1 MNRQTNDRRS
11 VLEYILSALIFGT
24 IGIFRRYI
32 PVSSAFLSFTRG
44 ILGGLFVLTYIK
56 IKGKPGI
63 SSIPKD
69 KMKWLILSGAAMG
82 INWMLLFEA
91 YNHTTV
97 AIATLCYYM
106 QPTIL
111 ILLSPVLFKEKLT
124 VKKLICAAAAVTGM
138 VLVSGVIGDKGTQDG
153 SLYGVL
159 LGLGAACFYA
169 TVIIINKK
177 ISGPDPYP
185 KTMIQLFTAG
195 LTMIPYMMLTE
206 GFGTMPSDAR
216 TVILLLIVGLVHTGM
231 TYVMYFGSMEGLRT
245 QTIAILGYIDPVSAL
260 FFSAVFLKEPLS
272 IYGIIGAVL
281 IIGSA
286 IIGELSPQKE

>member
-24 IGIFRRYI
+24 IGLFRRYI

-44 ILGGLFVLTYIK
+44 ILGGLFVLAYIRIRK
-56 IKGKPGI
+56 KPGV

-69 KMKWLILSGAAMG
+69 KMKWLIISGAVMG
-82 INWMLLFEA
+82 VNWMLLFEA

-124 VKKLICAAAAVTGM
+124 TKKLLCAAAAVIGM
-138 VLVSGVIGDKGTQDG
+138 VLVSGVIGGDTEN
-153 SLYGVL
+153 SSVYGVL

-169 TVIIINKK
+169 AVIIINKK
-177 ISGPDPYP
+177 VTGLDPYP
-185 KTMIQLFTAG
+185 KTMIQLFAAG
-195 LTMIPYMMLTE
+195 ITMIPYMLLTRSFDSIP
-206 GFGTMPSDAR
+206 GDPL
-216 TVILLLIVGLVHTGM
+216 TVLLLLVVGLVHTGM

-272 IYGIIGAVL
+272 VYGIIGAVL

-286 IIGELSPQKE
+286 IIGELAPQKE